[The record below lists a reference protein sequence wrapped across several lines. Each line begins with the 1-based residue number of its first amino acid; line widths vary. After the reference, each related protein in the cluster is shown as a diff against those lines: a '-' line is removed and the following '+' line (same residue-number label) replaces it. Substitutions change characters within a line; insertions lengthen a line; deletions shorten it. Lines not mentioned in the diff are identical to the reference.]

1 MIDYIKRCWKVVATI
16 SGALAIIVALSTF
29 YASLATSEDL
39 AQVRAE
45 TKAAISEFKKSMD
58 LDRDIA
64 RLNQV
69 NDAILQARLLLKS
82 HPNDRDLIETLK
94 ALKQDKVKLQ
104 ERIDKR

>member
-1 MIDYIKRCWKVVATI
+1 MTEFLKRCWKVVATFA
-16 SGALAIIVALSTF
+16 GALAIIVAMSTF
-29 YASLATSEDL
+29 YTNIATSEDL

-45 TKAAISEFKKSMD
+45 TKAAITEFKKSMD

-69 NDAILQARLLLKS
+69 NDAILQTRLLLKS
-82 HPNDRDLIETLK
+82 HPNDKDLIETLK
-94 ALKQDKVKLQ
+94 ALKQDKAKLQ